1 MFTSIAIIGKPNVG
15 KSSLF
20 NKLVK
25 SRHAIVSNFSGL
37 TRDRNYDFIEIS
49 GKKALLID
57 TGGIAEDDSEL
68 GYQIQSQ
75 SWQAAEDSDLI
86 IFMIDGTDEMSNDDK
101 ELLRRIRK
109 LDKDF
114 LTVLNKIDKK
124 SNSNPENDLNRMG
137 VVNYVKISTEHSINL
152 DALKN
157 QLKNTIKDFEDVD
170 AENEKKIAIL
180 GRPNSGKSTFIN
192 NFINEERLIVS
203 NQAGTTIDAIRIPF
217 KYKGNKFCFIDTAGI
232 RKKFKQSSNIEYFS
246 YVKTIQASSEAD
258 IVIFMLDGNEGLV
271 DQDIRIL
278 NILINQGK
286 PILIAINKIDLLSK
300 NQLSNLYKTKKMESR
315 FIKDFIKVEIS
326 SKKRIGFNNLIK
338 KSESI
343 INNSRKIFSTS
354 RLNKLLEN
362 FVNLNDLP
370 SVNGKKIKLR
380 YVHFGGI
387 NPTTFIVHANQ
398 DKKIPKNYIKYLEK
412 SFRKKLNLESIQ
424 LNLIFRKSKNPFE
437 SKKNK
442 LSNRQ
447 IKKKKRLIKFVKK
460 TKK

>member
-1 MFTSIAIIGKPNVG
+1 
-15 KSSLF
+15 
-20 NKLVK
+20 
-25 SRHAIVSNFSGL
+25 
-37 TRDRNYDFIEIS
+37 
-49 GKKALLID
+49 
-57 TGGIAEDDSEL
+57 
-68 GYQIQSQ
+68 
-75 SWQAAEDSDLI
+75 
-86 IFMIDGTDEMSNDDK
+86 
-101 ELLRRIRK
+101 
-109 LDKDF
+109 
-114 LTVLNKIDKK
+114 
-124 SNSNPENDLNRMG
+124 
-137 VVNYVKISTEHSINL
+137 
-152 DALKN
+152 
-157 QLKNTIKDFEDVD
+157 
-170 AENEKKIAIL
+170 
-180 GRPNSGKSTFIN
+180 
-192 NFINEERLIVS
+192 
-203 NQAGTTIDAIRIPF
+203 
-217 KYKGNKFCFIDTAGI
+217 
-232 RKKFKQSSNIEYFS
+232 
-246 YVKTIQASSEAD
+246 
-258 IVIFMLDGNEGLV
+258 
-271 DQDIRIL
+271 
-278 NILINQGK
+278 
-286 PILIAINKIDLLSK
+286 
-300 NQLSNLYKTKKMESR
+300 MESR